1 MRKILKGKG
10 YTPGIVEGEVI
21 VSRMPFGFWQ
31 GVDTKTGIIVDIRH
45 DLVGESIKNKI
56 FVYPFGRG
64 STANSGVF
72 VDAVREGNSPAAIIN
87 VKTEPMTIVSA
98 ILGQECFGKKT
109 PVIDSLEETPLDA
122 LKTGDRVRVDGTAGT
137 VEICNYS
144 AAK

>member
-1 MRKILKGKG
+1 MRTILKGKG

-64 STANSGVF
+64 STATSGVF

-122 LKTGDRVRVDGTAGT
+122 LKTGDWVRVDGTAGT
-137 VEICNYS
+137 VEILS
-144 AAK
+144 

>member
-64 STANSGVF
+64 STATSGVF

-122 LKTGDRVRVDGTAGT
+122 LKTGDWVRVDGTAGT
-137 VEICNYS
+137 VEILS
-144 AAK
+144 

>member
-1 MRKILKGKG
+1 MRTILKGKG

-45 DLVGESIKNKI
+45 DLVGESIKNRI

-64 STANSGVF
+64 STATSGVF

-87 VKTEPMTIVSA
+87 AKTEPMTIVSA
-98 ILGQECFGKKT
+98 ILGQEFFGKKT

-122 LKTGDRVRVDGTAGT
+122 LKTGDWVRVDGTAGT
-137 VEICNYS
+137 VEILS
-144 AAK
+144 

>member
-45 DLVGESIKNKI
+45 DLVGESIKNKV

-137 VEICNYS
+137 VEILS
-144 AAK
+144 